1 MTIDY
6 FIQHIADPNQLYSVG
21 SNSGFF
27 FIGTRSEWNKHID
40 ALSRKHLKCLRSRRT
55 TAKKNAKRAQERL
68 NREPIKLICGKD
80 LEGTIAYLN
89 SVVEIGNREYLYFD
103 RLIKA
108 FTPFRTREIKDIYSR
123 MVKADG
129 TNIIVS
135 GLDTGNF
142 WMREEFEDALCLER
156 YEQPKEENME
166 NTVTRIERR
175 SDGSYIVTVNGKN
188 FECEDTQA
196 MLNFLGEVGDAK
208 NEMR

>member
-6 FIQHIADPNQLYSVG
+6 FMQHIADPNQLYSVG

-27 FIGTRSEWNKHID
+27 FIGTRSEWNRYID
-40 ALSRKHLKCLRSRRT
+40 DLSRKRLKCLRSQRT
-55 TAKKNAKRAQERL
+55 TAKRNAKRAQERL
-68 NREPIKLICGKD
+68 DQKPIKLICGKN
-80 LEGTIAYLN
+80 LEETIAYLN
-89 SVVEIGNREYLYFD
+89 SVVETGNRQYLYFD

-142 WMREEFEDALCLER
+142 WMREEFEGALCIEG
-156 YEQPKEENME
+156 YEQTKEENMD

>member
-6 FIQHIADPNQLYSVG
+6 FMQHLADPNQLYSVG
-21 SNSGFF
+21 SKSGFF
-27 FIGTRSEWNKHID
+27 FIGTYPEWNKYID
-40 ALSRKHLKCLRSRRT
+40 DLSKKHLKYLKSHRT
-55 TAKKNAKRAQERL
+55 AAKRNAKRAQERL
-68 NREPIKLICGKD
+68 NREPIKLICGKN

-89 SVVEIGNREYLYFD
+89 SVVEIGNRKYLYFD

-129 TNIIVS
+129 TNIIVG

-156 YEQPKEENME
+156 YEQTKEENMD

-175 SDGSYIVTVNGKN
+175 ADGSYIVTVNGKN

-196 MLNFLGEVGDAK
+196 MLNFLEEVGDGK
-208 NEMR
+208 V

>member
-6 FIQHIADPNQLYSVG
+6 FMQHLADPNQLYNVG
-21 SNSGFF
+21 SKSGFF
-27 FIGTRSEWNKHID
+27 FIGTRSEWNKCID
-40 ALSRKHLKCLRSRRT
+40 ALSRKRLKHLKNRRK
-55 TAKKNAKRAQERL
+55 AAKREVERAQGRL
-68 NREPIKLICGKD
+68 DRKPIKLIFGKD

-89 SVVEIGNREYLYFD
+89 SVVIKGSRQYAHFN

-123 MVKADG
+123 AVKADG
-129 TNIIVS
+129 VNIIVE

-142 WMREEFEDALCLER
+142 WMREEFESVLRLEKH
-156 YEQPKEENME
+156 EQTEEE
-166 NTVTRIERR
+166 SATDNTVTRIERR

-196 MLNFLGEVGDAK
+196 MLSFLGEVG
-208 NEMR
+208 EGRV

>member
-6 FIQHIADPNQLYSVG
+6 FMQHIADPNQLYSVG

-27 FIGTRSEWNKHID
+27 FIGTRSEWNRYID
-40 ALSRKHLKCLRSRRT
+40 DLSRKRLKYLRSHRT
-55 TAKKNAKRAQERL
+55 AAKKNAKRAQERL
-68 NREPIKLICGKD
+68 DQKPIKLICGKN
-80 LEGTIAYLN
+80 LEETIAYLN
-89 SVVEIGNREYLYFD
+89 SVVETGNREYLYFD

-108 FTPFRTREIKDIYSR
+108 FAPFRTREIKDIYSR

-142 WMREEFEDALCLER
+142 WMREEFEGALCLER
-156 YEQPKEENME
+156 YEQTKEENMD

-188 FECEDTQA
+188 HECEDTQA
-196 MLNFLGEVGDAK
+196 MLNFLGEVGDGK
-208 NEMR
+208 V

>member
-6 FIQHIADPNQLYSVG
+6 FMQHLADPNQLYSIG
-21 SNSGFF
+21 SKSGFF
-27 FIGTRSEWNKHID
+27 FIGTRSEWNKYID
-40 ALSRKHLKCLRSRRT
+40 DLSKKHLKYLKSHRT
-55 TAKKNAKRAQERL
+55 AAKREAKRAQERL

-80 LEGTIAYLN
+80 LEATIAYLN
-89 SVVEIGNREYLYFD
+89 SVAKIGNRKYIYFNE
-103 RLIKA
+103 LIKA
-108 FTPFRTREIKDIYSR
+108 FTPFRTREIKDIYPR
-123 MVKADG
+123 TVKADG
-129 TNIIVS
+129 VNIIVD
-135 GLDTGNF
+135 GLDISDY

-156 YEQPKEENME
+156 YEQTKEENMD

-196 MLNFLGEVGDAK
+196 MLNFLGEVGDTK

>member
-6 FIQHIADPNQLYSVG
+6 FMQHIADPNQLYSVG
-21 SNSGFF
+21 SKSGFF
-27 FIGTRSEWNKHID
+27 FIGTYPEWNKYID
-40 ALSRKHLKCLRSRRT
+40 DLSRKRLKYLKSHRT
-55 TAKKNAKRAQERL
+55 AAKRNAKRAQERL
-68 NREPIKLICGKD
+68 DQKPIKLICGKD
-80 LEGTIAYLN
+80 LEETIAYLN

-142 WMREEFEDALCLER
+142 WMREEFEGALCLER
-156 YEQPKEENME
+156 YEQTKEENMD
-166 NTVTRIERR
+166 NTVTRIEHR

-196 MLNFLGEVGDAK
+196 MLNFLEEVGDGK
-208 NEMR
+208 V